1 VALVFAAALLALAT
15 TAGLAAAL
23 TRQRSITGF
32 LLGTYVVAVAEIV
45 LMTLV
50 LSPPRL
56 VGARGFVVVELVVLG
71 LVGVAW
77 NRAGRPLPPR
87 RAPGWRAV
95 RRHPV
100 LALLTLAV
108 GVALVYSLAVDL
120 AAPPNNS
127 DSMTYRLS
135 RAAAWLEHGGFHWIE
150 DAHTERQNEFPPNSE
165 FELLYT
171 LALLGRD
178 AGAALPQLVAAIA
191 VIVGVAGCARR
202 LGYGPAP
209 ALFAGL
215 LSATLT
221 EFALQATS
229 TQNDLITASL
239 VAAAAYFVQSAR
251 TADLALAGAA
261 VGLALGTKLTAYL
274 ALPTLVLLA
283 VLALPRRRLL
293 AAGAWAAVGVA
304 LFTGYW
310 LAANLS
316 HTGSLFG
323 KSAEQA
329 LYRPTVTPRGTVSTA
344 AKATYRFI
352 DFSGLPVP
360 PEIRLRLED
369 AGRSAYDAL
378 GIAANPRESSATLF
392 THQIN
397 LRAHEDHSFFGPLG
411 IAALP
416 LALAFI
422 IALPLGR
429 TTARRA
435 AAATALPVFIVGL
448 ALVFRF
454 DDEGRYLLVPLA
466 LTLPLAATAY
476 RNRLLAGAIAATA
489 TVTLAVA
496 HLENELKPT
505 GIGAETAAWHLSREA
520 AQSLDV
526 PRREP
531 LLAAVAARVPTD
543 ARVGAALGPS
553 DWDYPLYGAR
563 LTRRV
568 VGLDIACPVRA
579 ANGLGLRYLVLG
591 ALLPWP
597 GLHPGWRVERFPG
610 AGTLLVRV
618 STGAAPSSTLPCFSP
633 QGPD

>member
-1 VALVFAAALLALAT
+1 VALVFAAALLALAA

-23 TRQRSITGF
+23 TRPPSITGF
-32 LLGTYVVAVAEIV
+32 LLGAYVVAVGEIV

-50 LSPPRL
+50 LSPARL
-56 VGARGFVVVELVVLG
+56 LGAPGLVVVELVVLG
-71 LVGVAW
+71 LVGAAW

-87 RAPGWRAV
+87 WIPGWEAV

-100 LALLTLAV
+100 LGGLTLAV
-108 GVALVYSLAVDL
+108 GVALVYSVAVGLAV
-120 AAPPNNS
+120 PPNNS

-178 AGAALPQLVAAIA
+178 AAAALPQLVAALA
-191 VIVGVAGCARR
+191 VIVAVAGCARR
-202 LGYGPAP
+202 LGYERAA

-221 EFALQATS
+221 EFALQSTS
-229 TQNDLITASL
+229 TQNDLTTASL
-239 VAAAAYFVQSAR
+239 VATAAYFVQSRR

-261 VGLALGTKLTAYL
+261 VGIALGTKLTAYL

-283 VLALPRRRLL
+283 VLVLPRRRALVAGAFA
-293 AAGAWAAVGVA
+293 AAGIAVFAG
-304 LFTGYW
+304 FW
-310 LAANLS
+310 LAANLA

-323 KSAEQA
+323 ESAEQA

-344 AKATYRFI
+344 AKAAYRFV

-360 PEIRLRLED
+360 PEVRLRLED
-369 AGRSAYDAL
+369 AGRSVFDAL

-416 LALAFI
+416 LALVFI
-422 IALPLGR
+422 VAWPLRR
-429 TTARRA
+429 TSARRA

-466 LTLPLAATAY
+466 LMLPLAATAY
-476 RNRLLAGAIAATA
+476 RNRLVAGAVAVLA
-489 TVTLAVA
+489 TVTLAGA

-505 GIGAETAAWHLSREA
+505 GIGPETAAWQLSREA

-526 PRREP
+526 PVREP
-531 LLAAVAARVPTD
+531 LLAAVAGRVPES
-543 ARVGAALGPS
+543 ARIGAALGPS
-553 DWDYPLYGAR
+553 DWDYPLYGAP
-563 LTRRV
+563 LERRV
-568 VGLDIACPVRA
+568 VGLDINCPVWA
-579 ANGLGLRYLVLG
+579 ANRRGLRYLVLG
-591 ALLPWP
+591 AVLPWP
-597 GLHPGWRVERFPG
+597 GLHPGWTVQRFPA
-610 AGTLLVRV
+610 AGTLLVRN
-618 STGAAPSSTLPCFSP
+618 GPGPAPRSALPCFSP
-633 QGPD
+633 QRGR

>member
-1 VALVFAAALLALAT
+1 MALVFAAALLALAA
-15 TAGLAAAL
+15 TAGLSAAL
-23 TRQRSITGF
+23 TRQPSLTGF
-32 LLGTYVVAVAEIV
+32 LLGAYVVAVAEIV

-50 LSPPRL
+50 LSPARL
-56 VGARGFVVVELVVLG
+56 VGAPGLIAVELVVLG
-71 LVGVAW
+71 LAAAAW
-77 NRAGRPLPPR
+77 HRAGRPVPPR
-87 RAPGWRAV
+87 RTPGWGAA

-100 LALLTLAV
+100 LACLALAV
-108 GVALVYSLAVDL
+108 GVALVYSLAVGL
-120 AAPPNNS
+120 AVPPNNS

-135 RAAAWLEHGGFHWIE
+135 RAAAWLDHGGYHWIE

-171 LALLGRD
+171 FALLGRD
-178 AGAALPQLVAAIA
+178 TAAALPQLVAALA
-191 VIVGVAGCARR
+191 VIVGVAGCARK
-202 LGYGPAP
+202 LGYGRAP

-239 VAAAAYFVQSAR
+239 IVAAAYFVQSSR
-251 TADLALAGAA
+251 TVDLALAGGA

-283 VLALPRRRLL
+283 ALAIPRRRLL
-293 AAGAWAAVGVA
+293 MAGVWALVGVA
-304 LFTGYW
+304 VFTGYW

-323 KSAEQA
+323 ESAEQSI
-329 LYRPTVTPRGTVSTA
+329 YRPTVTARGTISTA

-352 DFSGLPVP
+352 DFSGLPFP
-360 PEIRLRLED
+360 PEFRLRLED
-369 AGRSAYDAL
+369 AGRSVYDAL
-378 GIAANPRESSATLF
+378 GVAANPRESSATLF

-411 IAALP
+411 VAALP
-416 LALAFI
+416 LALVFLVAW
-422 IALPLGR
+422 PLGR

-448 ALVFRF
+448 ALSFRF

-466 LTLPLAATAY
+466 LMSPLVATAY
-476 RNRLLAGAIAATA
+476 RSRLVAGAIALLAA
-489 TVTLAVA
+489 VTLAAA

-505 GIGAETAAWHLSREA
+505 GIGAETAAWNLTREA
-520 AQSLDV
+520 AQALDV
-526 PRREP
+526 PTREP
-531 LLAAVAARVPTD
+531 LLAAVAAQVPADT
-543 ARVGAALGPS
+543 RIGAALGPS
-553 DWDYPLYGAR
+553 DWDYPLYGEGFSRR
-563 LTRRV
+563 L

-579 ANGLGLRYLVLG
+579 ANRQRLRYLVLG

-610 AGTLLVRV
+610 AGTLLLREG
-618 STGAAPSSTLPCFSP
+618 TGPAPRSALPCFSP